1 MSVSDWDEERLQSKV
16 NIRQWAKDLG
26 FVAVGFTRAQTNYK
40 LEAYLKERHDKG
52 LDTPFEPINHRL
64 RCDPQ
69 AVWPECQTVVVLA
82 YPLPLSSP
90 PEKRQG
96 IIARSAVGEDYH
108 LIVAQKLKFLIQ
120 KILENGWKSA
130 PPKVQV
136 DTGPLNERALAGQAG
151 IGWLGRNQQLIVP
164 NYGSFVTLG
173 ILLLDQS
180 FPPDQSLSEQCGG
193 CKNCVQACPVQIL
206 GDQPFAAK
214 DCLSYLTQS
223 KEVLTPKQ
231 INKLGGRLFGC
242 DTCQE
247 VCPHNALR
255 KIKESE
261 KTPVVPEEFSLSKVD
276 ILKDSFRRGVDL
288 MEILNLTKNEFISR
302 YQPTAAGWRGKS
314 ILQRNAY
321 LAMINTDDGRLKE
334 WLSER
339 RNKKDLPPILQPY
352 VNR

>member
-1 MSVSDWDEERLQSKV
+1 MSVSVWDEERLPWKV
-16 NIRQWAKDLG
+16 NIRRWAKDLG
-26 FVAVGFTRAQTNYK
+26 FVAVGFTRAQKNCE

-69 AVWPECQTVVVLA
+69 AVWTECQTVVVLA

-96 IIARSAVGEDYH
+96 ILARSAVGEDYH
-108 LIVAQKLKFLIQ
+108 LIVDQKLKLLIQ
-120 KILENGWKSA
+120 KILENDWKSA

-136 DTGPLNERALAGQAG
+136 DTGPLNERALAEQAG

-164 NYGSFVTLG
+164 NYGSFLTLSL
-173 ILLLDQS
+173 LLLDQS
-180 FPPDQSLSEQCGG
+180 FPPDQRLSEQCGG
-193 CKNCVQACPVQIL
+193 CQNCVRACPAQLL

-223 KEVLTPKQ
+223 KEVLTAQQ
-231 INKLGGRLFGC
+231 IDKLGGRLFGC

-247 VCPHNALR
+247 VCSHNSIRL
-255 KIKESE
+255 KKESE
-261 KTPVVPEEFSLSKVD
+261 KTSVVPENFLLSKENFLNYD
-276 ILKDSFRRGVDL
+276 LRRGRDL
-288 MEILNLTKNEFISR
+288 MEILTLTKSEFDNR
-302 YQPTAAGWRGKS
+302 YRPSAAGWRGKS

-321 LAMINTDDGRLKE
+321 LALVEAGDDRLAN
-334 WLSER
+334 WLSEH
-339 RNKKDLPPILQPY
+339 KAVKDLPPILLPY
-352 VNR
+352 VNK